1 MKEQVEAKPENNRAL
16 EFSQVAAN
24 LEKSIVPAEYSL
36 DQYMSMLIEKWNTMI
51 NPEAKRN
58 LVEDINSLVRD
69 YLRKTLRSMKPASLT
84 VDRVDSMANNL
95 LRVPALMQI
104 KNHGAL
110 REYLKTYFLKLLKR

>member
-1 MKEQVEAKPENNRAL
+1 
-16 EFSQVAAN
+16 
-24 LEKSIVPAEYSL
+24 VPQNYTI
-36 DQYMSMLIEKWNTMI
+36 DQYLMLLIDKWNTLI

-69 YLRKTLRSMKPASLT
+69 YLRKTLRSMKPSSLT
-84 VDRVDSMANNL
+84 LERVDSMANNL

-110 REYLKTYFLKLLKR
+110 REYIKTYFLKLLKH